1 VIQKGDKKIVRG
13 WVMYDWA
20 NSVYNLVISSSIFP
34 IFYETQT
41 RKVYAERNDL
51 IADEVD
57 PNAVTVEFFG
67 WHVSPSVLYSLTLSL
82 SFVIVTFLSPLLSGI
97 ADYTGSKKKFLRF
110 FCYLGAMSAMSLYF
124 FDAHQIELGL
134 LSVLLAS
141 IGFWNSL
148 VFYNAFLPEIA
159 EPQDQDKV
167 SARGFI
173 MGYLGSMLLL
183 LICLTIIMGIDPKYT
198 RISFLLVGIWW
209 IGFSQLTYRVLPNN
223 VYNKKPEPG
232 YIWRGFREL
241 KVVFQEFRKINRLK
255 KYLRSFFFFN
265 TGVQTVMLMATV
277 FAAKAI
283 DWPGESGRS
292 GLIIAI
298 LLIQLL
304 GAIGAKIMSVLSIKL
319 DNIRTLMISVGIWI
333 VICCC
338 AFFVHKP
345 TEFYFLAASVGL
357 VMGGVQAIA
366 RSTYSKFL
374 PETTD
379 HASYFSFYDATEKI
393 GIVLGTFFFALTEYL
408 FDSIR
413 YSIFSVGTF
422 FLLGFIFLFFVPKE
436 ENHKFQT

>member
-183 LICLTIIMGIDPKYT
+183 LICLAIIMGIDPKYT

>member
-1 VIQKGDKKIVRG
+1 
-13 WVMYDWA
+13 
-20 NSVYNLVISSSIFP
+20 
-34 IFYETQT
+34 
-41 RKVYAERNDL
+41 
-51 IADEVD
+51 
-57 PNAVTVEFFG
+57 
-67 WHVSPSVLYSLTLSL
+67 
-82 SFVIVTFLSPLLSGI
+82 
-97 ADYTGSKKKFLRF
+97 
-110 FCYLGAMSAMSLYF
+110 MSAMSLYF
-124 FDAHQIELGL
+124 FDARQIELGMI
-134 LSVLLAS
+134 SVLLAS
-141 IGFWNSL
+141 IGYWNSL

-183 LICLTIIMGIDPKYT
+183 LICLGIIMGIDPKYT

-209 IGFSQLTYRVLPNN
+209 VGFSQLTYRVLPNN

-241 KVVFQEFRKINRLK
+241 KVVFQEFRKTNRLK

-283 DWPGESGRS
+283 EWPGESGKS
-292 GLIIAI
+292 GLIIAV

-304 GAIGAKIMSVLSIKL
+304 GAIGAKIMSIVAVKL
-319 DNIRTLMISVGIWI
+319 ENIRALMISVGIWI

-393 GIVLGTFFFALTEYL
+393 GIVFGTFFFALTEYF
-408 FDSIR
+408 FDNIR
-413 YSIFSVGTF
+413 YSIFSVGVF
-422 FLLGFIFLFFVPKE
+422 FLLGFIFLFFIPKE
-436 ENHKFQT
+436 ENTDFQTYNS